1 MIGSIVTI
9 CTVGL
14 KHVQYIKHS
23 HKGRKKNKN
32 FIQNIKEDIFLHDED
47 HQTHR
52 MRVEKMRVEESL

>member
-9 CTVGL
+9 CRVGL

-23 HKGRKKNKN
+23 HKGRKKKN
-32 FIQNIKEDIFLHDED
+32 FIQNIKDDIFLHDED

-52 MRVEKMRVEESL
+52 MRVEKMRVEELL